1 MRSTTVLL
9 ASIFIFFLSFFKTS
23 AQATLSDDATVSLL
37 TCGPGDELY
46 SVFGHTA
53 IRVYDPP
60 HGIDVVYNYGTFD
73 FNAPNFYLKFVK
85 GDLQYFVSASSYQ
98 DFVYTYQ
105 YYNRD
110 VFEQRL
116 NLSPQQ
122 KQDIANDLSTTLTSD
137 KRFYTYKYFDRNCT
151 TMVADILN
159 GHIPGKISIK
169 NNDEGK
175 TYRKIVIEYL
185 DNSFYENL
193 GISLI
198 FGHKTDRD
206 MERLFLPQQLLEG
219 VNNTKINSVPLSQ
232 PVLTVFKSTAKE
244 QTSLWNNY
252 YTYAAACL
260 LLMIASR
267 NKVVNRSLLAIF
279 GLLGVFFTF
288 VGLYSYHV
296 EISQNY
302 NALLINPFYLLL
314 LYFIFTNN
322 RRAGKTI
329 SYICFVCLIAYV
341 IFMFNKPHLVIVLP
355 LIVLI
360 TVLLLRIIFVHF
372 KNRLNHFTEA

>member
-9 ASIFIFFLSFFKTS
+9 ASLFIFLFSVFKSF
-23 AQATLSDDATVSLL
+23 AQVPLSDSATISLI
-37 TCGPGDELY
+37 TCGPGEELY

-53 IRVYDPP
+53 IRVSDPL
-60 HGIDVVYNYGTFD
+60 HGVDVVYNYGTFD
-73 FNAPNFYLKFVK
+73 FETPNFYLKFVK
-85 GDLQYFVSASSYQ
+85 GNLQYFVSASSYQ

-110 VFEQRL
+110 VFEQQL
-116 NLSPQQ
+116 NLSAQQ
-122 KQDIANDLSTTLTSD
+122 KQAIANDLNTTLTSD

-151 TMVADILN
+151 TMVADVLN
-159 GHIPGKISIK
+159 AHIPGKISMK

-185 DNSFYENL
+185 HNSFYENL

-198 FGHKTDRD
+198 FGHRTDRP

-219 VNNTKINSVPLSQ
+219 VTNTKTASGPLSQ
-232 PVLTVFKSTAKE
+232 PAVTAYKSTAQE

-252 YTYAAACL
+252 YTYALACL

-267 NKVVNRSLLAIF
+267 NKIVHRSLFAIL

-288 VGLYSYHV
+288 VGLYSYHA

-302 NALLINPFYLLL
+302 NALLINPLFLILLC
-314 LYFIFTNN
+314 FVFTNN
-322 RRAGKTI
+322 SKGLKTMA
-329 SYICFVCLIAYV
+329 YLCLICLTGYIV
-341 IFMFNKPHLVIVLP
+341 FMFNKPHLIIVLP
-355 LIVLI
+355 LIALI
-360 TVLLLRIIFVHF
+360 AILLLRIVLPRF
-372 KNRLNHFTEA
+372 NRTTN

>member
-9 ASIFIFFLSFFKTS
+9 ASFFILIFSSLNSL
-23 AQATLSDDATVSLL
+23 AQVPLSDSATISLL
-37 TCGPGDELY
+37 TCGPGEELY

-53 IRVYDPP
+53 IRISDPL
-60 HGIDVVYNYGTFD
+60 HGVDVVYNYGTFD
-73 FNAPNFYLKFVK
+73 FDTPNFYLRFIK
-85 GDLQYFVSASSYQ
+85 GDLQYFVSTSSYQ

-110 VFEQRL
+110 LFEQQL
-116 NLSPQQ
+116 NLSPDQ
-122 KQDIANDLSTTLTSD
+122 KQAIATDLSTTLLSD
-137 KRFYTYKYFDRNCT
+137 KRFYTYKYFERNCT
-151 TMVADILN
+151 TMVADVLN
-159 GHIPGKISIK
+159 AHIPQKISTK
-169 NNDEGK
+169 NNDDGK

-198 FGHKTDRD
+198 FGHRTDRP

-219 VNNTKINSVPLSQ
+219 VSNTKTATESLSQ
-232 PVLTVFKSTAKE
+232 PAKTIIKSTTQQ

-260 LLMIASR
+260 FLIIGSR
-267 NKVVNRSLLAIF
+267 NKILQRSLLAIF
-279 GLLGVFFTF
+279 GLFGVFFTF
-288 VGLYSYHV
+288 VGLYSYHA

-302 NALLINPFYLLL
+302 NVLLINPLFLIL
-314 LYFIFTNN
+314 LYFVFANNGKAIKTMAYLCFTCL
-322 RRAGKTI
+322 AG
-329 SYICFVCLIAYV
+329 YIL
-341 IFMFNKPHLVIVLP
+341 FMLNKPHLIIVLP

-360 TVLLLRIIFVHF
+360 TTLLLRTIMPRFSIS
-372 KNRLNHFTEA
+372 RT